1 MSKKKRK
8 NSNYHYATEL
18 SVTET
23 AGLSKKTIIIIAAAA
38 VLLVAV
44 IVGIVG
50 CTAAQNKPQEPQ
62 EPQEPLPLLYAE
74 MQIAG
79 FGSIIVELDQNE
91 APITVKNFVD
101 LVEDGFYDGL
111 TIFRAQEGFVIQG
124 GQDETVDLKPIKGEF
139 SSNGVSN
146 NISHVR
152 GVISMARTNNPNS
165 ATSQFFITLSDSA
178 KYSLDGL
185 YAGFGH
191 VVEGMD
197 VVDAIASSLLS
208 KTPLN
213 NMGFVADSDAI
224 KITSIKMIDYKK

>member
-8 NSNYHYATEL
+8 NSNYHYATEP

-38 VLLVAV
+38 VLLIGI
-44 IVGIVG
+44 IVGIVA
-50 CTAAQNKPQEPQ
+50 CSASKKDP
-62 EPQEPLPLLYAE
+62 LYAE
-74 MQIAG
+74 MTIDG
-79 FGSIIVELDQNE
+79 FGSIIVELDPNE

-139 SSNGVSN
+139 SDNGVSN
-146 NISHVR
+146 NISHLR
-152 GVISMARTNNPNS
+152 GVISMARTNDPDS

-208 KTPLN
+208 KTPIN
-213 NMGFVADSDAI
+213 NMGFVSDSDAI

>member
-8 NSNYHYATEL
+8 NSNYHYNVETIQPEVQTL
-18 SVTET
+18 SR
-23 AGLSKKTIIIIAAAA
+23 KTIITIAIAA
-38 VLLVAV
+38 VLV
-44 IVGIVG
+44 IALIAGIVA
-50 CTAAQNKPQEPQ
+50 CNVIKNKP
-62 EPQEPLPLLYAE
+62 LYAE
-74 MQIAG
+74 MKFEGIE
-79 FGSIIVELDQNE
+79 GSVIVELYPGE

-111 TIFRAQEGFVIQG
+111 TIFRAQKSFVIQG
-124 GQDETVDLKPIKGEF
+124 GKDDKADLPEIKGEF
-139 SSNGVSN
+139 SENGVSN
-146 NISHVR
+146 KISHTR
-152 GVISMARTNNPNS
+152 GVISMARTNDPNS
-165 ATSQFFITLSDSA
+165 ATSQFFITLDDSA
-178 KYSLDGL
+178 KYSLDGK

-224 KITSIKMIDYKK
+224 TITSIKMIDYNK

>member
-1 MSKKKRK
+1 MSKKRRK
-8 NSNYHYATEL
+8 NSNYHYATEP

-23 AGLSKKTIIIIAAAA
+23 VGLSKKMIITIAIAA
-38 VLLVAV
+38 VLIVGM
-44 IVGIVG
+44 IVGIVA
-50 CTAAQNKPQEPQ
+50 CNVIQNKP
-62 EPQEPLPLLYAE
+62 LYAE
-74 MQIAG
+74 MNIEG
-79 FGSIIVELDQNE
+79 FGSIIVELDPSE
-91 APITVKNFVD
+91 APITVKNFVN
-101 LVEDGFYDGL
+101 LVNDGFYDGL

-139 SSNGVSN
+139 SDNGVSN

-152 GVISMARTNNPNS
+152 GVISMARTNDPNS

-213 NMGFVADSDAI
+213 SMGFVSDSDAI
-224 KITSIKMIDYKK
+224 TITSIKMIDYKK